1 MLSFF
6 SICHGTENLKK
17 LEEFHN
23 SQPQVSIFQSQSFH
37 GIYALSKNHDP
48 FCYFVTE
55 DEKIKGCLNG
65 VILRNYFWPLSNL
78 TSRAVIIGGPQVL
91 NNDIKVLDILLENY
105 DKTIKRKLIY
115 TQFRNL
121 RKFSDD
127 EKAVFEKHGYKYE
140 EHLDIIHD
148 LRIPVNEQWMK
159 IHGGR
164 RKNIRRAEKNGLV
177 FREILNE
184 SEFWKAYDL
193 VTKTYDR
200 VKLPMPDKS
209 LFREIF
215 LQMGG
220 TGSFKTFVALNT
232 IEIIATRMVFCYKDL
247 IYDWYAGASD
257 KHSDKYPNDFLPWK
271 VIEWGSQNGYK
282 FFDFGGAG
290 KPDVP
295 YGVRDHKLKFGGEL
309 VEFGRFEKIHK
320 PVLMKFGILGLK
332 LIKSGQNGLRK

>member
-1 MLSFF
+1 M
-6 SICHGTENLKK
+6 
-17 LEEFHN
+17 
-23 SQPQVSIFQSQSFH
+23 
-37 GIYALSKNHDP
+37 
-48 FCYFVTE
+48 
-55 DEKIKGCLNG
+55 
-65 VILRNYFWPLSNL
+65 SNL